1 MQAKEVDKL
10 LKKVSHDVFWYD
22 DDTESQQFVETDI
35 DQLLEQSARTVTNG
49 SSMQSTMSSG
59 LGSFSKASFFASTED
74 VDGQDV
80 EPNGPDFWEKDV
92 GLEASHESIGG
103 DGMKV
108 IFEKIRRKK
117 VKVYDPH
124 AEFYELCP
132 DPNILL
138 LSVGTALNK
147 IIR

>member
-1 MQAKEVDKL
+1 
-10 LKKVSHDVFWYD
+10 
-22 DDTESQQFVETDI
+22 
-35 DQLLEQSARTVTNG
+35 
-49 SSMQSTMSSG
+49 
-59 LGSFSKASFFASTED
+59 
-74 VDGQDV
+74 
-80 EPNGPDFWEKDV
+80 
-92 GLEASHESIGG
+92 
-103 DGMKV
+103 MKV